1 MNYEAVYVHI
11 PFCKQKCLYCDF
23 PSYAGFN
30 CETMD
35 AYVQA
40 LCKEIRLKWFEKSK
54 ISQNDTIFFGGGTPS
69 ILPINGIKT
78 IVDELKANGFWQ
90 NPREAT
96 IEVNPGTADLEKL
109 QALRELGF
117 DRVSFGVQSLNDG
130 ELKTIGRIHT
140 AKQALEAIHMAK
152 EAGFKRINADIMY
165 GLPTQTLESLCK
177 TLEIITSVG
186 IEHISAY
193 SLILE
198 EGTPLENLVG
208 AGKLILPDEDKVGDM
223 YDFVQQF
230 LASRDYK
237 RYEVSNYAKNGGESE
252 HNKVYWKYHPYL
264 AFGAAACSF
273 NGLERISATTDV
285 SKYIEEIEALWNNPS
300 TDLRLSSIYNNG
312 TLFEIEK
319 LSKDDLLAEFM
330 FMGLRT
336 VRGANLA
343 EAKERFGVNVLHE
356 FSEELE
362 SFFANGLLEFDETTN
377 YLRLTEAGMAV
388 GNLVFEAFVK

>member
-23 PSYAGFN
+23 PSYAGYS
-30 CETMD
+30 CGTMD

-40 LCKEIRLKWFEKSK
+40 LCKEIRLKSFENCK
-54 ISQNDTIFFGGGTPS
+54 INQNDTIFFGGGTPS
-69 ILPINGIKT
+69 ILPINSIKA
-78 IVDELKANGFWQ
+78 IVDALKAKGFWQ

-117 DRVSFGVQSLNDG
+117 DRISFGVQSLNDG
-130 ELKTIGRIHT
+130 ELKTIGRIHS

-165 GLPTQTLESLCK
+165 GLPIQTLESLRE
-177 TLEIITSVG
+177 TLETITSTG

-198 EGTPLENLVG
+198 EGSPLENLVG

-252 HNKVYWKYHPYL
+252 HNKVYWAYHPYL

-273 NGLERISATTDV
+273 NGVERTTATTDV
-285 SKYIEEIEALWNNPS
+285 NKYIEEIEALWSNSS
-300 TDLRLSSIYNNG
+300 TGLGLFSIYNNDD
-312 TLFEIEK
+312 LYDVEK
-319 LSKDDLLAEFM
+319 LCKDDLLAEFM

-336 VRGANLA
+336 VYGANLT
-343 EAKERFGVNVLHE
+343 EAKERFGVDVLQE

-362 SFFANGLLEFDETTN
+362 SFFANGLLVFDETTN